1 MIGKHR
7 EQGIIQPDLT
17 RITGQDKKSVPVRTT
32 MLKNQGY
39 IEKKS
44 VLVKNLNTS
53 KLTLTRFAVQ
63 RDLRR
68 QLQSAQEVKEG
79 KEGKTKKARRQL
91 DKEDEGPN
99 FAWTGP
105 TIDTEKLIK
114 AILVELKLAKNRVL
128 MHSDLKRKLVCI
140 IPSHL
145 YNSC

>member
-1 MIGKHR
+1 
-7 EQGIIQPDLT
+7 
-17 RITGQDKKSVPVRTT
+17 

-68 QLQSAQEVKEG
+68 QLQYAQEVKDG
-79 KEGKTKKARRQL
+79 KPKKARRQL

-114 AILVELKLAKNRVL
+114 AILIELKLAKNRVL
-128 MHSDLKRKLVCI
+128 MHSDLKRKLVHI
-140 IPSHL
+140 SRSIPFV
-145 YNSC
+145 

>member
-1 MIGKHR
+1 
-7 EQGIIQPDLT
+7 
-17 RITGQDKKSVPVRTT
+17 

-68 QLQSAQEVKEG
+68 QLQYAQEVKDG
-79 KEGKTKKARRQL
+79 KPKKARRQL

-114 AILVELKLAKNRVL
+114 AILIELKLAKNRVL
-128 MHSDLKRKLVCI
+128 MHSDLKRKLVHI
-140 IPSHL
+140 SAHLIHVIVIDFFFPSFNIRGWTSL
-145 YNSC
+145 DFTGDPSQEFFGNWNR

>member
-1 MIGKHR
+1 
-7 EQGIIQPDLT
+7 
-17 RITGQDKKSVPVRTT
+17 

-68 QLQSAQEVKEG
+68 QLQYAQEVKDG
-79 KEGKTKKARRQL
+79 KPKKARRQL

-128 MHSDLKRKLVCI
+128 MHSDLKRKLVRIFHPFHI
-140 IPSHL
+140 III
-145 YNSC
+145 NSFLFFRN

>member
-1 MIGKHR
+1 
-7 EQGIIQPDLT
+7 
-17 RITGQDKKSVPVRTT
+17 

-53 KLTLTRFAVQ
+53 KLTLARFAVQ
-63 RDLRR
+63 RDIKRHV
-68 QLQSAQEVKEG
+68 QTAQEHKETPTAV
-79 KEGKTKKARRQL
+79 TKKKGRRQL
-91 DKEDEGPN
+91 DKEDDGPN

-128 MHSDLKRKLVCI
+128 MHSDLKRKLVRTI
-140 IPSHL
+140 RLHL
-145 YNSC
+145 CGSC